1 MNQRNSKKRE
11 ESGNSAQVQPAN
23 GGATLV
29 APESHAGATSRKEIG
44 KRIGELAEAL
54 GTRINAATVAELSTD
69 QLSRYINGEGEIS
82 LQPVA
87 RLAAA
92 TGKTLDWV
100 WSGREPPLADDFVL
114 VPRYDVRAA
123 GGAGAIVH
131 SEQIVD
137 HLAFKREW
145 LRQQGLVAGRSA
157 LIEATGDSMLPTIA
171 AGDLVLVA
179 LDQATV
185 SDGVHVLR
193 RGNSLIVKRL
203 QLLQTGELQ
212 IISDNSSYASET
224 IAPER
229 VSNVQIL
236 GRVRW
241 VGRNFNGR
249 W

>member
-1 MNQRNSKKRE
+1 VASF
-11 ESGNSAQVQPAN
+11 ESRRYAAS
-23 GGATLV
+23 V
-29 APESHAGATSRKEIG
+29 AGI
-44 KRIGELAEAL
+44 
-54 GTRINAATVAELSTD
+54 STD
-69 QLSRYINGEGEIS
+69 QLARYVNGEGEIS

-92 TGKTLDWV
+92 AGKTLDWV
-100 WSGREPPLADDFVL
+100 WTGQDGHLGEEFVL

-123 GGAGAIVH
+123 GGGGAIVQ
-131 SEQIVD
+131 SEQVVD
-137 HLAFKREW
+137 HLAFRRAW
-145 LRQQGLVAGRSA
+145 LRQQGLNAPRLA

-171 AGDLVLVA
+171 AGDLVLIA

-185 SDGVHVLR
+185 GSDGVYVLR
-193 RGNSLIVKRL
+193 RGNALVIKRL

-212 IISDNSSYASET
+212 IMSDNPAYAAET

-229 VSNVQIL
+229 VPNVQVL

-241 VGRNFNGR
+241 VGRNFLGR

>member
-1 MNQRNSKKRE
+1 MMPKNSKSVD
-11 ESGNSAQVQPAN
+11 ESGDNRQVQPEAAE
-23 GGATLV
+23 ATVV
-29 APESHAGATSRKEIG
+29 APEASPGATSRKQIG
-44 KRIGELAEAL
+44 RRIGELADKL
-54 GTRINAATVAELSTD
+54 GTRTYAATVAELSTD
-69 QLSRYINGEGEIS
+69 QLSRYINGDGEIS

-92 TGKTLDWV
+92 AGRTLDWV
-100 WSGREPPLADDFVL
+100 WSGHDSQLTDEFVL

-123 GGAGAIVH
+123 GGGGAIVH
-131 SEQIVD
+131 SEQVVD
-137 HLAFKREW
+137 HLAFRRAW
-145 LRQQGLVAGRSA
+145 LHQQGLSLSRLA

-179 LDQATV
+179 LDQING
-185 SDGVHVLR
+185 SEGVYVIR
-193 RGNSLIVKRL
+193 RGNALIVKRL

-212 IISDNSSYASET
+212 IMSDNPAYAAET

-229 VSNVQIL
+229 VPNVQVL

-241 VGRNFNGR
+241 VGRNFMGR